1 MQRIQLHEFYKKKMR
16 RNCNA
21 NALNFSY
28 NFVGHATLHTTM
40 IHGVSRKVTQETMP
54 LTWQIMDETTVNLLN
69 FNNLQG

>member
-16 RNCNA
+16 SNCNE
-21 NALNFSY
+21 LNFSY
-28 NFVGHATLHTTM
+28 NFVGYASLHTTM
-40 IHGVSRKVTQETMP
+40 IHELSRKVTPETIP